1 MAKQNKRK
9 RGDEI
14 RSLTKEELQN
24 MKFRLSIQ
32 VPKEDFEKLLTE
44 MLGGE
49 QNE

>member
-9 RGDEI
+9 RGEEI

-32 VPKEDFEKLLTE
+32 VPKEDFDKLLTE
-44 MLGGE
+44 MLGGK